1 MSEIN
6 EHKKVLN
13 TLVELIEK
21 EKAIGI
27 VINPDNNTWQDE
39 LDEQIN
45 KASRPFNVQIVGTFN
60 SGKSTFVN
68 ALLGQGLLPT
78 SLTPETGVLTEI
90 YYNEKKSITLYPKK
104 GATDSG
110 EPIKLEELT
119 PEAIS
124 KLCSIDTIGISE
136 GKECAATSLYERLVI
151 TWPLDILKDGI
162 VITDTVGLDD
172 PYGNDYITR
181 RNVPRADAIIYL
193 MNGLSAYQNIDAQ
206 TLTEINEFGIDSI
219 IFGITHYDLV
229 LNTYEKKPGKLE
241 DYKTTQYYNC
251 GKHSKLAPD
260 GIFFVDSLGAVC
272 AKQNKNQCGYVRSG
286 FSDCEKYLWK
296 YLVDNK
302 GRAQVQSI
310 INIMRSR
317 YEQMKNTVVTLNK
330 SSELS
335 EEALES
341 KIKDDK
347 ERIALAQAQHDTIAK
362 QYRIKLSEFTPELN
376 NMVDKFLDEY
386 IDDINLDDY
395 NPQTILPAGW
405 KALNPI
411 RQRKLTTEL
420 STEIYA
426 ELNRR
431 FEVSRKKWIENTV
444 LPFID
449 AKCRQAAEE
458 LSKSIES
465 YANIVDAINVDMFS
479 PEGTAN
485 ASVKDLLAC
494 GITGGLLDMALGLLY
509 GKDVARR
516 ITGAQLGVVASEIAA
531 LAIGIPLTIPFMA
544 IVSLVTTFLVM
555 VDPNEKARSRKT
567 MERTVKEFKKKFP
580 ETINN
585 PAKAK
590 DGTEIPAP
598 RQAIKD
604 NFNKIVLAIAD
615 SFDKMLEVELDN
627 KVNTINT
634 VIKDSSL
641 SKDQHIAAID
651 KRNKAIKEL
660 DDIIAEV
667 GKVEK
672 SYISES

>member
-13 TLVELIEK
+13 TLVELIGK

-27 VINPDNNTWQDE
+27 VIDSDNNAWQDE

-45 KASRPFNVQIVGTFN
+45 KAGRPFNVQIIGTFN

-68 ALLGQGLLPT
+68 ALLGQELLPT

-90 YYNEKKSITLYPKK
+90 YYSEKKSITLYPKK
-104 GATDSG
+104 GATDSD
-110 EPIKLEELT
+110 EPIELEELT

-124 KLCSIDTIGISE
+124 RWCSINTIGISE

-151 TWPLDILKDGI
+151 TWPLEILKDGI
-162 VITDTVGLDD
+162 VITDTVGLND

-193 MNGLSAYQNIDAQ
+193 MNGLSAYQDIDAQ
-206 TLTEINEFGIDSI
+206 TLTEINDFGIDSI
-219 IFGITHYDLV
+219 IFCITHYDLV
-229 LNTYEKKPGKLE
+229 LNDYEKKPGKLE

-260 GIFFVDSLGAVC
+260 GIFFVDSLGAVS
-272 AKQNKNQCGYVRSG
+272 AKQNKNQSGFLRSG

-317 YEQMKNTVVTLNK
+317 YEQMKNTVATLNK

-341 KIKDDK
+341 KIKDDN

-376 NMVDKFLDEY
+376 DMVDKFLDEY
-386 IDDINLDDY
+386 VNDINLDDY
-395 NPQTILPAGW
+395 NPKTILPAGLR
-405 KALNPI
+405 ALNPI

-465 YANIVDAINVDMFS
+465 YANIVDAINVDIFS
-479 PEGTAN
+479 PERTAN

-494 GITGGLLDMALGLLY
+494 GITGGLLDMALGLVY
-509 GKDVARR
+509 GKDVASR
-516 ITGAQLGVVASEIAA
+516 ITGAQLGVVASEMAA
-531 LAIGIPLTIPFMA
+531 LAIGIPLSIPFMA
-544 IVSLVTTFLVM
+544 IVSLVTTIIVM

-567 MERTVKEFKKKFP
+567 MERTVKEFKRKFP
-580 ETINN
+580 ETINT
-585 PAKAK
+585 PTKAK
-590 DGTEIPAP
+590 DGTVIPAP

-604 NFNKIVLAIAD
+604 NFKKIVLAIAD

-634 VIKDSSL
+634 VIKESSL

-651 KRNKAIKEL
+651 RRNKAIKEL